1 MKAPSPKEAKET
13 SFATWKFQ
21 IENTVSADPQADG
34 ACLQV
39 LRAYLDFMPSADARP
54 YRSLIDLQVA
64 TSLAE
69 NTIIDRR
76 QKLVKLGYFK
86 VDGKTSGGA
95 TRYQILNARESI
107 VLDHQIVAR
116 ETLRRL
122 EAEKKE
128 KVRLRRRE
136 KIAAASSNA
145 AVMSPSPHEG
155 PKAAQ
160 PLTARGDSPSP
171 HEGNYVYDTVESLS
185 MERRDNLNR
194 DICLF
199 QGEPQKQID
208 LSSSYA
214 LATAG
219 RELDTPLPI
228 PIDDAE
234 AESMVAAMCDG
245 LDVTSFL
252 HRRLKSML
260 ATGVLTPRMASNI
273 LGRRAA

>member
-1 MKAPSPKEAKET
+1 MKAPSKIHQTAER
-13 SFATWKFQ
+13 SFASWKFD
-21 IENTVSADPQADG
+21 IENTVSADPLADG
-34 ACLQV
+34 ECLQI
-39 LRAYLDFMPSADARP
+39 LRAYLDFMPSLDARP
-54 YRSLIDLQVA
+54 YRSLLDLQVA

-76 QKLVKLGYFK
+76 RKLVELGYFK
-86 VDGKTSGGA
+86 PDGKTSDGA
-95 TRYQILNARESI
+95 VRYQILNARESI
-107 VLDHQIVAR
+107 VLDHQIVSR

-128 KVRLRRRE
+128 KVRFRRR
-136 KIAAASSNA
+136 KNITAASPNSG
-145 AVMSPSPHEG
+145 VMSPSRHEG

-171 HEGNYVYDTVESLS
+171 REGNYVYDTVESLS
-185 MERRDNLNR
+185 MERREYLNR
-194 DICLF
+194 DIAPSSD
-199 QGEPQKQID
+199 EPQE
-208 LSSSYA
+208 LTSSYA
-214 LATAG
+214 SATAG
-219 RELDTPLPI
+219 HELDTPLPT

-245 LDVTSFL
+245 LAVSGFL

>member
-1 MKAPSPKEAKET
+1 MKAPSPEAAKEV

-21 IENTVSADPQADG
+21 IENTVNADPLADG

-39 LRAYLDFMPSADARP
+39 LRAYLDFMPSVDARP

-76 QKLVKLGYFK
+76 RKLVKLGYFK
-86 VDGKTSGGA
+86 RAGKTSDGA
-95 TRYQILNARESI
+95 VRYQIVNARESI
-107 VLDHQIVAR
+107 VLDHQIISR

-128 KVRLRRRE
+128 KKRCRRRRPD
-136 KIAAASSNA
+136 APDALADNA
-145 AVMSPSPHEG
+145 VSPSPHEG
-155 PKAAQ
+155 LNCAW

-171 HEGNYVYDTVESLS
+171 HEGNNVYDTVESLS
-185 MERRDNLNR
+185 MERRENLSR
-194 DICLF
+194 QISFSEDA
-199 QGEPQKQID
+199 PQKQPEVA
-208 LSSSYA
+208 SSYA
-214 LATAG
+214 SLTAG
-219 RELDTPLPI
+219 NELDTPIPM
-228 PIDDAE
+228 PIDEAE

-245 LDVTSFL
+245 LAVSAFL

-260 ATGVLTPRMASNI
+260 STGVLTPRMASNI